1 MVVLGPESTEF
12 SVEVHHGG
20 FFCGIGVNQTYMDGQ
35 IEWFDHCDGENWSF
49 FWIEEF
55 IGMLGYARL
64 RIYWLL
70 PGKCVAD
77 GLRIVSSD
85 EETIVMKQITHK
97 VKNFVLYLDH
107 QDQVAKTY
115 DDIVLDPIA
124 VLPKVLSPK
133 KVTYVEKKEEK
144 LPSFYSKLK
153 SSETD
158 QVSEGE
164 PDSEDEGDSDFMDSD
179 YELESDDDDLFVD
192 NVVEEHIDQGK
203 GKG

>member
-1 MVVLGPESTEF
+1 M
-12 SVEVHHGG
+12 
-20 FFCGIGVNQTYMDGQ
+20 IA
-35 IEWFDHCDGENWSF
+35 
-49 FWIEEF
+49 
-55 IGMLGYARL
+55 MLGYDASSPKL

-70 PGKCVAD
+70 LGKSVAD

-115 DDIVLDPIA
+115 DDIVLDPIDI
-124 VLPKVLSPK
+124 LPKVLSPK

-144 LPSFYSKLK
+144 MPSFYSKLK

-158 QVSEGE
+158 
-164 PDSEDEGDSDFMDSD
+164 
-179 YELESDDDDLFVD
+179 
-192 NVVEEHIDQGK
+192 
-203 GKG
+203 